1 MAIHKNSPNLFL
13 ITYIYHT
20 PMKIDFQ
27 VQIFMKM
34 IYSQF
39 YFYEKYNVYVIKYNK
54 YNSINDG

>member
-1 MAIHKNSPNLFL
+1 
-13 ITYIYHT
+13 
-20 PMKIDFQ
+20 MKIDFQ